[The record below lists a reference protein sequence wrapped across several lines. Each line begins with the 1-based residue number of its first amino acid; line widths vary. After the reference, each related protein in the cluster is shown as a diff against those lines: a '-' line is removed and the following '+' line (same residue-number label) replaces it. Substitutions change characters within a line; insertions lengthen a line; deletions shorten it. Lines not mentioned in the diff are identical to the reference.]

1 MSINKIFLSGNVG
14 NDPDVK
20 NLESGKK
27 LAKFSLATT
36 DKNKDKTTQW
46 HSIIVWEKLAE
57 IVEKYVKKGN
67 YITVIGSISYREYE
81 KDGVK
86 KYFTEVNAYEI
97 ELPPKRV
104 NETESTEDNQDQWRK
119 GEKRQVGAMSSTDD
133 LPGNI
138 ATDEENLSFP
148 PDLPF

>member
-1 MSINKIFLSGNVG
+1 MSINKIILSGNVG

-20 NLESGKK
+20 TLESGKK

-67 YITVIGSISYREYE
+67 YLSVIGSISYRDYTDKE
-81 KDGVK
+81 GVK
-86 KYFTEVNAYEI
+86 RYFTEINAYEL
-97 ELPPKRV
+97 ELPPKKI
-104 NETESTEDNQDQWRK
+104 NESEGPKNNE
-119 GEKRQVGAMSSTDD
+119 GEYQGKSDAKISDISE
-133 LPGNI
+133 LPGNVT
-138 ATDEENLSFP
+138 TDEEN
-148 PDLPF
+148 DLPY

>member
-20 NLESGKK
+20 TLESGKK

-67 YITVIGSISYREYE
+67 YITIIGSISYREYE
-81 KDGVK
+81 KEGVK
-86 KYFTEVNAYEI
+86 KYFTEINAYEL
-97 ELPPKRV
+97 ELPPRKI
-104 NETESTEDNQDQWRK
+104 NESEGPKNNE
-119 GEKRQVGAMSSTDD
+119 GEYQGKSDAKISDISE
-133 LPGNI
+133 LPGANDDFDPNEI
-138 ATDEENLSFP
+138 P
-148 PDLPF
+148 PPL

>member
-14 NDPDVK
+14 GDPDVK
-20 NLESGKK
+20 TLESGKK

-46 HSIIVWEKLAE
+46 HNIIVWEKLAE

-97 ELPPKRV
+97 ELPPRKV
-104 NETESTEDNQDQWRK
+104 NETEAPKNQEGEYQKSGKVDAKTSDPAELGEIPPEDDS
-119 GEKRQVGAMSSTDD
+119 MSD
-133 LPGNI
+133 LH
-138 ATDEENLSFP
+138 F
-148 PDLPF
+148 

>member
-14 NDPDVK
+14 GDPDVK
-20 NLESGKK
+20 TLESGKK

-46 HSIIVWEKLAE
+46 HNIIVWEKLAE

-67 YITVIGSISYREYE
+67 YITVIGSVSYREYE

-97 ELPPKRV
+97 ELPPRKV
-104 NETESTEDNQDQWRK
+104 NESEGPKNQE
-119 GEKRQVGAMSSTDD
+119 GEWQGKKEVGAMSDVSE

-138 ATDEENLSFP
+138 ASDEENEQMSN
-148 PDLPF
+148 LPF

>member
-14 NDPDVK
+14 GDPDVK
-20 NLESGKK
+20 TLESGKK

-46 HSIIVWEKLAE
+46 HNIIVWEKLAE

-97 ELPPKRV
+97 ELPPRKV
-104 NETESTEDNQDQWRK
+104 NESEGPKNQE
-119 GEKRQVGAMSSTDD
+119 GEYQKSGKVNVTAMSDVSE

-138 ATDEENLSFP
+138 DDGDIPDNYP
-148 PDLPF
+148 PF

>member
-1 MSINKIFLSGNVG
+1 MSINKVILSGNVG
-14 NDPDVK
+14 GDPDVK

-67 YITVIGSISYREYE
+67 YITVIGSISYRDYTDKE
-81 KDGVK
+81 GVK
-86 KYFTEVNAYEI
+86 KYFTEINAYEI
-97 ELPPKRV
+97 ELPPRKI
-104 NETESTEDNQDQWRK
+104 NEPEGQKNNEGEWKS
-119 GEKRQVGAMSSTDD
+119 GEKREVKTSDISELGDIPEIDD
-133 LPGNI
+133 LPY
-138 ATDEENLSFP
+138 
-148 PDLPF
+148 